1 MPKTKEP
8 DGCATLMRRSFLFI
22 IGIATARF
30 LHQYFSVSQNRSN
43 FITFL
48 GYLKEKALEAYQE
61 NVAEKPLPNAPI
73 SQTSPTQKPLPNA
86 PVPKASPT
94 QKPVKPS
101 PTPKFTASTKK
112 GKPVEVIQNTINDVS
127 FYQTT
132 IDLND
137 PETFLTIG
145 LANDAKAA
153 NTAALS
159 TGDEAFEKFVSRHQ
173 AAVIVNGTFFSK
185 DDQKRVM
192 GNMVAGGKFVKYSR
206 WENFGT
212 TLGIKANNEPEMIT
226 ARAEGKPEWN
236 QHWFSLTC
244 GPRLLKQ
251 GKIWLSPKLE
261 GFTDPHVLDVG
272 YRTALGFS
280 ESRQK
285 LFLISFLA
293 SLSLKEE
300 AEIMKAIGCS
310 EAMNLDGG
318 ASEALAY
325 NGEILLQPGRNLTN
339 VIVVYDTNNPAPKAL
354 KEDWLRFQNGW
365 RPAIPT

>member
-1 MPKTKEP
+1 MSKTKEP

-22 IGIATARF
+22 LGIAAARF

-48 GYLKEKALEAYQE
+48 GYLKEKAVEAYQE
-61 NVAEKPLPNAPI
+61 NVGEKPLPNAPI

-94 QKPVKPS
+94 QKPGKPS
-101 PTPKFTASTKK
+101 PSPKFTASTKK
-112 GKPVEVIQNTINDVS
+112 GKPVEVKQNTINGVS

-159 TGDEAFEKFVSRHQ
+159 TGDEAFEKFVSRHK

-185 DDQKRVM
+185 DAQKRVM

-251 GKIWLSPKLE
+251 GKVWLSPKLE
-261 GFTDPHVLDVG
+261 GFTDPHVLDMG
-272 YRTALGFS
+272 YRTAVGFS
-280 ESRQK
+280 ESRQT

-293 SLSLKEE
+293 SLSLKQE

-325 NGEILLQPGRNLTN
+325 NGEILLPAGRNLTN

-365 RPAIPT
+365 RPTIPT